1 MGRHGDAEGSTLPAS
16 VGAQSPHLHLAGT
29 VPRGKAQSGTSRARA
44 CLGLTGPCSVTQAAP
59 PSSAPAR
66 VVGVGHKQEVGGCAL
81 SDKHQGRQAPS
92 SAQSAGA
99 AHGQR
104 TPGACEHPL
113 VTETVENP
121 PRTRARRSQLPP
133 AEGPGSSIDSQ
144 RSRPHAQAHVTS
156 SPSRQSRLTKGR
168 QQTRRLCG
176 GHF

>member
-1 MGRHGDAEGSTLPAS
+1 MGRHGDAEVSTLPAS

-44 CLGLTGPCSVTQAAP
+44 CLGLTGPRSVTQAAP
-59 PSSAPAR
+59 PSSAPAQ
-66 VVGVGHKQEVGGCAL
+66 VVGVGHKQEVGGLCP
-81 SDKHQGRQAPS
+81 QRQASGPA
-92 SAQSAGA
+92 SALVCAVGRA
-99 AHGQR
+99 ALGQR

-133 AEGPGSSIDSQ
+133 AEGPGSSIDGQ
-144 RSRPHAQAHVTS
+144 RSRPHTQALMTS